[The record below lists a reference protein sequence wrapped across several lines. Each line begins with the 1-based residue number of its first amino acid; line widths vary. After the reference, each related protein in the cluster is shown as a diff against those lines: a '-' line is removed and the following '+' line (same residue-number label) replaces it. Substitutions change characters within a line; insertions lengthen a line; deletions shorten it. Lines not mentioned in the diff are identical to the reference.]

1 MKSKLVELNKNKSR
15 FLLLGI
21 SALVACSATTCLP
34 TAFGQVVQDPLTK
47 DLATLEHRFFFH
59 PYANDSVAKRL
70 ERLELMTLGAV
81 QEGTEE
87 TRLKK
92 LKESIALKDRESAK
106 NIAKEKD
113 SSASPA
119 SPGAKTNYPILG
131 KLETKVLKKTFV
143 GESIDQRLDRLEK
156 QVFGVPAEAMSYI
169 DRIDRLKKTTGLDAP
184 VIASLPPAGPGG
196 VIRNNAPNSR
206 IWSVPH
212 AMRTYPNADRLN
224 KSLPPGA
231 TFRRFTNP
239 DGSSGFVYQY
249 RSDGTVPNLPGPDM
263 SLIPRL
269 DDFDSGLGAFGGI
282 GGGAFSKV
290 FDHMNRQMEQML
302 RNVPDDI
309 GRDLLDQDEMPLPR
323 STAPLRKTPTKI
335 QNLPPYLDPNSI

>member
-1 MKSKLVELNKNKSR
+1 
-15 FLLLGI
+15 
-21 SALVACSATTCLP
+21 
-34 TAFGQVVQDPLTK
+34 
-47 DLATLEHRFFFH
+47 
-59 PYANDSVAKRL
+59 
-70 ERLELMTLGAV
+70 MTLGVV
-81 QEGTEE
+81 QEGTED

-92 LKESIALKDRESAK
+92 LKESIAIKDRESAK

-263 SLIPRL
+263 SLQGADIVYPGIHSGEMSGFPARS
-269 DDFDSGLGAFGGI
+269 DSSATSVRSGAAQALALAWQVFRYPHPGRPLC
-282 GGGAFSKV
+282 FSS
-290 FDHMNRQMEQML
+290 FANICR
-302 RNVPDDI
+302 
-309 GRDLLDQDEMPLPR
+309 
-323 STAPLRKTPTKI
+323 
-335 QNLPPYLDPNSI
+335 